1 MLLALVLAVVT
12 GATTTGIAMT
22 AHGRPR
28 LRPRIKSTE
37 LGQRQKLRLIKAM
50 CALRPEL
57 ALMSVYECT
66 GSDCA

>member
-1 MLLALVLAVVT
+1 MLLALVLVVVT

-37 LGQRQKLRLIKAM
+37 LGQRRKLRLINAM
-50 CALRPEL
+50 CALPPGM
-57 ALMSVYECT
+57 ALVSVCECT